1 MLPRVFEP
9 FVRQF
14 YEKGAQQEGRGLGL
28 TIAKNVFEALGGTIR
43 IISVEG
49 EGTTVICTLPAEP
62 VPQQY
67 YGERQETVERYTG
80 LPQMLVIEDDKGY
93 QKLIMRHFDGIY
105 RIDCADTAEQAIS
118 LCENSI
124 YSLILV
130 DINLGYGRSGIDALM
145 EIRRLP
151 EYQDIPAI
159 AVTAYSFELKR
170 KELFE
175 AGFTDYIQKPFTQ
188 SQILGVVSR
197 HIASSKR
204 ISPVSIS

>member
-1 MLPRVFEP
+1 M
-9 FVRQF
+9 RQF
-14 YEKGAQQEGRGLGL
+14 HEKGAQQEGRGLGL
-28 TIAKNVFEALGGTIR
+28 TIAKQAFESFGGTIR
-43 IISVEG
+43 LISVEG
-49 EGTTVICTLPAEP
+49 EGTTALCSLPAEP
-62 VPQQY
+62 VPQD
-67 YGERQETVERYTG
+67 GNTERQPSNTVERYTG

-118 LCENSI
+118 LCENST

-151 EYQDIPAI
+151 GYQEVPAI

-204 ISPVSIS
+204 IAPMPLS